1 MTKVKELLNIR
12 INEHIEDILS
22 VPWSHLSRENVS
34 YWLIVCRFPTESHS
48 NRFGICLNDSGYL
61 FQKKNCHPF
70 KWLGLSV
77 RKKMSSVWTAC
88 AICSNGLGYPFEKK
102 LSSVRT
108 AWATHLKKI
117 VICLNGYGYPF
128 EKEIVD
134 GLSDWRYLFKDKCE
148 PSFHPKTILL
158 LAIHVEQE
166 WSRYKVCLQ
175 THHEYCHGS
184 PLLWS
189 NLPFHIIIWL
199 STVSTYILFNT

>member
-48 NRFGICLNDSGYL
+48 NRFGICLNDSGYP
-61 FQKKNCHPF
+61 FQKKSCHPF

-102 LSSVRT
+102 FSSIRTAWAIPIWKKLLSVRT
-108 AWATHLKKI
+108 AMATHSKK
-117 VICLNGYGYPF
+117 
-128 EKEIVD
+128 K
-134 GLSDWRYLFKDKCE
+134 
-148 PSFHPKTILL
+148 
-158 LAIHVEQE
+158 
-166 WSRYKVCLQ
+166 
-175 THHEYCHGS
+175 
-184 PLLWS
+184 
-189 NLPFHIIIWL
+189 L
-199 STVSTYILFNT
+199 STVWATEDICSKINVNRVSIPKQFCC